1 MHRALPCVVITLF
14 GLLSITCAIPIQ
26 AYTGSQLVSRMKS
39 PASDPQVRVT
49 VGFPRDPEHP
59 LPAIFDIQKG
69 SAPPMNELQK
79 HSDSVEKITDVNKR
93 VQQVVVGFL
102 KDRYPDVQIVFDL
115 SRPFPNLE
123 WKEGEDIRVDLR
135 REKRES
141 DHVVISDWLAT
152 VKRVGSTYRGRLVK
166 AELGALY
173 PKLGSSSS

>member
-14 GLLSITCAIPIQ
+14 GLLSITCAVPLQ

-39 PASDPQVRVT
+39 PASDPQFTVT

-69 SAPPMNELQK
+69 SALSMNELQK
-79 HSDSVEKITDVNKR
+79 HSDSVQKITDVNKK

-141 DHVVISDWLAT
+141 DQVVISDWLAT
-152 VKRVGSTYRGRLVK
+152 VKSVGSTYRGRLVK

-173 PKLGSSSS
+173 PTLGSSSS